1 MFVRPFRLLA
11 PALLLAAIPA
21 VAQQTPVSNAG
32 MGTVTGHVTCAD
44 TGRPARFAMVALF
57 AVPKTVTASS
67 DPSAKPEEAVAAAL
81 KSLGDTNMTQTQ
93 TGLDGAFTANNVA
106 PGDYYAFASVP
117 GYVQPTNMVEAAV
130 LAGADLSKP
139 LAGVP
144 VVHVSADRS
153 SNVEVAAQRGAAVSG
168 KVLWDD
174 GSPVARAV
182 VQVIPPTG
190 NQQQLP
196 QQFAMLSMVSV
207 MGGGLMFITDD
218 RGAFRVSGLAP
229 GEYDLKASVSTN
241 TQFGMG
247 ASGSGL
253 GNLGAVTPLVVYA
266 PHSVHRSDAKPVSL
280 KAGEELGDQQI
291 TFGLRSMRMVSGRV
305 TALEDHHGINSATV
319 RLVDTADKDFKRS
332 AGVDAQG
339 NYTVDFVPPGT
350 YTLTVEDAEDTRP
363 PAKKGKGMFGSQPE
377 TVRSYADGKSSVL
390 VGDTDITGKNME
402 LGVDKTGGSKK
413 PDLAELLKDVSPQD

>member
-1 MFVRPFRLLA
+1 
-11 PALLLAAIPA
+11 
-21 VAQQTPVSNAG
+21 

-57 AVPKTVTASS
+57 AVPKTVTAAP
-67 DPSAKPEEAVAAAL
+67 DPNAKPEEAMAAAL
-81 KSLGDTNMTQTQ
+81 KSIGDTNMVQTQ
-93 TGLDGAFTANNVA
+93 TGLDGAFIANNVA
-106 PGDYYAFASVP
+106 PGDYYAFAGVP
-117 GYVQPTNMVEAAV
+117 GYVQPMNMVQAAV
-130 LAGADLSKP
+130 VAGADISKP
-139 LAGVP
+139 LPGVP
-144 VVHVSADRS
+144 VVHVNADRS
-153 SNVEVAAQRGAAVSG
+153 STVEVSAERGAAVSG

-190 NQQQLP
+190 NPQQVP
-196 QQFAMLSMVSV
+196 QQFGMLSMVSV
-207 MGGGLMFITDD
+207 LGGGMMFITDD

-229 GEYDLKASVSTN
+229 GEYDLKASLSTN

-253 GNLGAVTPLVVYA
+253 GNLGAVTPLVVYGPA
-266 PHSVHRSDAKPVSL
+266 SVHRADAKPVAL

-291 TFGLRSMRMVSGRV
+291 TFGLRSMRTVSGRV

-319 RLVDTADKDFKRS
+319 RLVDTADKDFNRS

-350 YTLTVEDAEDTRP
+350 YTLTVEDAEDTKP
-363 PAKKGKGMFGSQPE
+363 PTKKGKGMFGNQPE
-377 TVRSYADGKSSVL
+377 TVRSYADGNSSVI
-390 VGDTDITGKNME
+390 VGDTDVTGKNME
-402 LGVDKTGGSKK
+402 LSVDKTGGSKK
-413 PDLAELLKDVSPQD
+413 PDFSDLLMVAPPPPPPPPR